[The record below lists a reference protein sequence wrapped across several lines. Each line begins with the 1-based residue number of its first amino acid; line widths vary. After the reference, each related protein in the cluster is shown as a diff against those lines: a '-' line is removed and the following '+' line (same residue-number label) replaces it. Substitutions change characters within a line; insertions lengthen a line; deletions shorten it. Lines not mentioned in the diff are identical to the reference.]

1 MLVIKV
7 WCVCVCVPSHSVWWS
22 DSSHL
27 ALHGAAASASASIRH
42 QRECFKPRFRVR
54 VLTHNS
60 SFLYSRSTSIS
71 LFSWFISLSLS
82 LSLFYGLFLFPFLL
96 PRSLH
101 SFYSLFLPPPHIS
114 LHSCFPF
121 LPLSTSF
128 PQSFS
133 PRILSTFPFSISNC
147 FIGMIVHMQ
156 YCQSIS
162 LLLTTS
168 PSLHLFQFVPFFSLF
183 PISLTL
189 SPSLSHSQSLSLF
202 FSPSFAQLRLYSIII
217 QIISYDKQP
226 QHCVKRSFTLSLY
239 FLLYCYL
246 WTASPGH

>member
-7 WCVCVCVPSHSVWWS
+7 WCVCVFLLTASGDQTAHIWRYMVQLPLPQPPSDTSVSVLNHVLESECW
-22 DSSHL
+22 HTTPPFFTL
-27 ALHGAAASASASIRH
+27 ALH
-42 QRECFKPRFRVR
+42 P
-54 VLTHNS
+54 
-60 SFLYSRSTSIS
+60 S
-71 LFSWFISLSLS
+71 LFSLGLSLS
-82 LSLFYGLFLFPFLL
+82 PSLSHCFTVSSSFPF
-96 PRSLH
+96 
-101 SFYSLFLPPPHIS
+101 SFPDLSIFFTVCFYPPPIS

-147 FIGMIVHMQ
+147 FIGMIVHLQ

>member
-1 MLVIKV
+1 M
-7 WCVCVCVPSHSVWWS
+7 CVPSHSVWWS

-101 SFYSLFLPPPHIS
+101 SFYSLFLPPPPPHIS

-147 FIGMIVHMQ
+147 FIGMIVHLQ

-168 PSLHLFQFVPFFSLF
+168 PSLHLFQFVPFF
-183 PISLTL
+183 
-189 SPSLSHSQSLSLF
+189 F
-202 FSPSFAQLRLYSIII
+202 FIYFFFNYLAY
-217 QIISYDKQP
+217 
-226 QHCVKRSFTLSLY
+226 SFTLSLSFTVSLTI
-239 FLLYCYL
+239 FLSLFCTIAPLLHNNTDYII
-246 WTASPGH
+246 WQTATALCKEKLHLVSLLPSVLLSLDSIARSLD